1 MSIIKYRFKANSLFA
16 LLRRVR
22 YISRWSLMFNLNK
35 EDVSAHSH
43 EVSIFAHGIAVIGVS
58 KYGRTYN
65 PERIATI
72 GIYHELSESV
82 LGDQPSTLKHA
93 TDETTA
99 FFKGIE
105 SGVER
110 DMVNALDIS
119 IRERIASVTLASQF
133 QEHEKEIVKAAD
145 LISMLIKSD
154 HELSLNNREFSDA
167 RNKVWDKLQYFFEN
181 YPEVKE
187 FYEVYLTP
195 CKMTIDG
202 LVSL

>member
-1 MSIIKYRFKANSLFA
+1 MNIIRYTFKPNALFA

-22 YISRWSLMFNLNK
+22 FIRRWSLMFNLAP

-43 EVSIFAHGIAVIGVS
+43 EVSIFSHAIAVIGVN

-93 TDETTA
+93 TDQTTM

-105 SGVER
+105 SGVET
-110 DMVNALDIS
+110 DMVNSLDES
-119 IRERIASVTLASQF
+119 IRDHIASVTLGSRF
-133 QEHEKEIVKAAD
+133 KEHEKEIVKSAD
-145 LISMLIKSD
+145 LISMLVKAD
-154 HELSLNNREFSDA
+154 HELSLNNREFLDA
-167 RNKVWDKLQYFFEN
+167 RDNIWEKLAYYFAN

-187 FYEVYLTP
+187 FYDVYLTP

-202 LVSL
+202 LVRM